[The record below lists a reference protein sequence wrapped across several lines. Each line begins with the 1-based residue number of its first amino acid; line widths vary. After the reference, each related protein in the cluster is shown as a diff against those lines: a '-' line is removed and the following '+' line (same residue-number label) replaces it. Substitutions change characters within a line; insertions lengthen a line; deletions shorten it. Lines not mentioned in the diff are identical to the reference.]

1 MLLVTLAVMV
11 FLILINLICF
21 MSIRNYKTKCY
32 VPPIGE
38 DLQHDFCDYGVS
50 IHSDVTLLN
59 RLSDMRLSQ
68 SLMDGIL
75 SRFTEVK
82 DDMPSEIKDKFS
94 SLDDF
99 EKMDFTDSRYL
110 QSLSDKKSALSSFID
125 DYDKKVSEMK
135 DSEEKSKLAS
145 ARKNLDNYILSMFSG
160 DPNDNE

>member
-1 MLLVTLAVMV
+1 
-11 FLILINLICF
+11 

-38 DLQHDFCDYGVS
+38 DLQHDICDDGVS
-50 IHSDVTLLN
+50 IHSDITLLN

-75 SRFTEVK
+75 SRFSEIK
-82 DDMPSEIKDKFS
+82 DDMPAEIKDNFS
-94 SLDDF
+94 ALDDF
-99 EKMDFTDSRYL
+99 DKMEFTDSRYL

-135 DSEEKSKLAS
+135 DSEEKTKLAS
-145 ARKNLDNYILSMFSG
+145 ARKNLDNYILSMFS
-160 DPNDNE
+160 DSDDNDSDN

>member
-1 MLLVTLAVMV
+1 
-11 FLILINLICF
+11 

-38 DLQHDFCDYGVS
+38 DLQHDFCDDGIS

-75 SRFTEVK
+75 SRFTQIK
-82 DDMPSEIKDKFS
+82 DDMPNELKDKFS
-94 SLDDF
+94 ALDDF
-99 EKMDFTDSRYL
+99 KKMEFTDSRYL

-125 DYDKKVSEMK
+125 DFDKKVSEMK

-145 ARKNLDNYILSMFSG
+145 ARKNLDNYILSMFS
-160 DPNDNE
+160 DENE

>member
-1 MLLVTLAVMV
+1 
-11 FLILINLICF
+11 

-38 DLQHDFCDYGVS
+38 DLQHDFCDDGVS

-75 SRFTEVK
+75 SRFTQVK
-82 DDMPSEIKDKFS
+82 DDMPQEIKDKFS
-94 SLDDF
+94 ALDDF
-99 EKMDFTDSRYL
+99 KKMEFTDSRYL

-125 DYDKKVSEMK
+125 DFDKKVSEMK
-135 DSEEKSKLAS
+135 DSENKSKLAS
-145 ARKNLDNYILSMFSG
+145 ARKNLDNYILSMFS
-160 DPNDNE
+160 DDNNEKDDK